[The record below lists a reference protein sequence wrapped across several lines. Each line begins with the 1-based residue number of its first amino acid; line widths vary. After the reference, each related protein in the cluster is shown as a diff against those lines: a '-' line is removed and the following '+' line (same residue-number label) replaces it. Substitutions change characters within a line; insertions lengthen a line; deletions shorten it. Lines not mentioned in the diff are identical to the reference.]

1 VASIERRGALSRAKR
16 TLGFALATTDAF
28 LLVAAYFG
36 AYELR
41 YRMGWLPGLYGW
53 DRYLLL
59 PILALPLWL
68 GTGWWVGLYGGGH
81 RSLRREFSGL
91 LRAAI
96 VTGLVLSAFAFLLKQ
111 QHQSRPLMVLY
122 VTFAFTQACAVRAGM
137 RLLTFGRPE
146 RIVRTIVVGAGPDAD
161 ELCRRIAAR
170 PGSVLVGLV
179 AEDEGAN
186 PPPGVRVLGTIAEA
200 DAIFRGEVVDEVIF
214 AVAASR
220 VAQVQDAFA
229 SAEDLGLKAK
239 ISVSF
244 LPFQRARVD
253 FEELDGMPLLAFE
266 TAPGDPVKLAT
277 KRAFDLV
284 VSGVALLVFAPV
296 FLAIAVAVKLDSP
309 GPVFFGQVRSG
320 LNGRRFT
327 LWKFRSM
334 VVDAAK
340 RLPELAAHNE
350 MSGPAFKMKADPR
363 VTRVGRF
370 LRKSSLDEL
379 PQFWNVFRGDMSVVG
394 PRPPLPDEVS
404 RYQRWQ
410 RRRLSVKP
418 GITCVWQVS
427 GRSDLD
433 FETWMKLDLAYID
446 QWSLWLDLK
455 ICWKTIPA
463 VLLGRGAR

>member
-1 VASIERRGALSRAKR
+1 MSRAKR
-16 TLGFALATTDAF
+16 TLGFALAITDAF

-41 YRMGWLPGLYGW
+41 YRMGWLPGALGW

-59 PILALPLWL
+59 PVLALPLWL
-68 GTGWWVGLYGGGH
+68 GTGWWAGLYSGGH
-81 RSLRREFSGL
+81 RTFRREVAGL
-91 LRAAI
+91 MRAAV
-96 VTGLVLSAFAFLLKQ
+96 VTGLVLAAFAFLLKQ

-122 VTFAFTQACAVRAGM
+122 MSFAFTQACAVRLGM

-146 RIVRTIVVGAGPDAD
+146 RIVRTIVVGSGPGAED
-161 ELCRRIAAR
+161 LCRRISDR
-170 PGSVLVGLV
+170 PGSILVGLV
-179 AEDEGAN
+179 AEDAEGR
-186 PPPGVRVLGTIAEA
+186 PPPGVRLLGTIADA
-200 DAIFRGEVVDEVIF
+200 DGIFRREVVDEVIF
-214 AVAASR
+214 AVAASQ
-220 VAQVQDAFA
+220 VGQVQDAFA

-239 ISVSF
+239 ISVAF

-253 FEELDGMPLLAFE
+253 FEELDGMPLLSFE
-266 TAPGDPVKLAT
+266 TAPGHPVKLAT
-277 KRAFDLV
+277 KRAFDLL
-284 VSGVALLVFAPV
+284 VSGAALLVFSPV
-296 FLAIAVAVKLDSP
+296 FLAIAVAIKLDSP

-334 VVDAAK
+334 VVDAEK
-340 RLPELAAHNE
+340 RLGELASRNE

-379 PQFWNVFRGDMSVVG
+379 PQFWNVFLGDMSVVG
-394 PRPPLPDEVS
+394 PRPPLPDEVA

-427 GRSDLD
+427 GRNDID
-433 FETWMKLDLAYID
+433 FDTWMKLDLAYID